1 MKEPDYVILF
11 ADGSKYVTAA
21 TAAHLLQCGRG
32 RIHQFIEEGK
42 LSAKIL
48 PRSTIRIIPLAEFLE
63 FAKKPRLPGRP
74 PKPKKVGKT
83 REKGRK

>member
-1 MKEPDYVILF
+1 MKDPDYVILF

-21 TAAHLLQCGRG
+21 TAAYILKCGRG

-42 LSAKIL
+42 LSAEIL

-74 PKPKKVGKT
+74 PKAKKASKT
-83 REKGRK
+83 REKGKK